1 MTTFTDR
8 WRQLNW
14 DDIALRINSK
24 TPVDVERALNA
35 RHLTRDD
42 LMALL
47 SPAAS
52 AYLESMAQRAQ
63 RLTRQRFGNTVSFY
77 VPLYLSNLCAN
88 DCTYCGFS
96 MSNRIKRKT
105 LNEEEIARECAAIR
119 EMGFEHLLLVTGE
132 HQGKVGMDYFRQ
144 HLPAIRRQ
152 FASLQMEVQPLSQ
165 DEYAELKTL
174 GLDGVMVYQET
185 YHEATYARLK
195 GNGDIVNVTYDVHL
209 GELRTPED
217 VTGAADL
224 KAGDYVGVSAELKGT
239 WATREEFVAACRPV
253 IEAVRATGV
262 RDPYISLYMRESRDT
277 ETPLYSLTVEGS
289 YQADMT
295 AEQLAQC
302 VTERIYVDDAGYY
315 MDAEEL
321 AGWQSEQSSAAR
333 DAELEALEAEWQA
346 RLDEAEAAAEQAR
359 AEAEERVAQVQ
370 AEADERVAQA
380 QADADSRVAEAQA
393 NAAA

>member
-1 MTTFTDR
+1 MAIFTDR

-24 TPVDVERALNA
+24 TSADVERALTA
-35 RHLTRDD
+35 RHVTRED

-52 AYLESMAQRAQ
+52 AYLEPMAQRAQ

-105 LNEEEIARECAAIR
+105 LDEHEIARECAAIR

-144 HLPAIRRQ
+144 HLPAIRRE

-165 DEYAELKTL
+165 EEYAELKTL

-185 YHEATYARLK
+185 YHEATYARHHLK
-195 GNGDIVNVTYDVHL
+195 GKKQDFIFRLETPDRLGRAGIDKIGLGALIGLSDSWRVDCYMVAEHL
-209 GELRTPED
+209 LWLQQYYWQSRYSISFPRLRPCTGGIEPASLMDERQLVQTLCAFRLFAPEVELS
-217 VTGAADL
+217 L
-224 KAGDYVGVSAELKGT
+224 S
-239 WATREEFVAACRPV
+239 TRESPRF
-253 IEAVRATGV
+253 ATA
-262 RDPYISLYMRESRDT
+262 R
-277 ETPLYSLTVEGS
+277 
-289 YQADMT
+289 
-295 AEQLAQC
+295 
-302 VTERIYVDDAGYY
+302 
-315 MDAEEL
+315 
-321 AGWQSEQSSAAR
+321 SSGDQQR
-333 DAELEALEAEWQA
+333 Q
-346 RLDEAEAAAEQAR
+346 RLFQ
-359 AEAEERVAQVQ
+359 
-370 AEADERVAQA
+370 
-380 QADADSRVAEAQA
+380 
-393 NAAA
+393 NAAGRLRGRSPGTGTVCTARRTTARRGGGSP